1 MPPTLDLVSL
11 TPEGRAVDWWMLPP
25 AKASAYRQAR
35 HDLAL
40 WRVMTKVSAVQL
52 LPTHCRAC
60 GQVTLARR
68 DVQHQV
74 ASLCDCGG
82 QAFVVPGPSFAEHE
96 VALFDWLVKVAR
108 YAQLRPAE
116 AQRVCIEIETG
127 LASADQPGTF
137 ARMTQRFPSLAQLA
151 PQLVDSPAR
160 LARALRMLETILNAL
175 SIPGKSLSLSTA
187 PVAQRREA

>member
-1 MPPTLDLVSL
+1 MI
-11 TPEGRAVDWWMLPP
+11 
-25 AKASAYRQAR
+25 
-35 HDLAL
+35 
-40 WRVMTKVSAVQL
+40 KVYGVQL

-60 GQVTLARR
+60 GAVILSRR
-68 DVQHQV
+68 DVQNQV
-74 ASLCDCGG
+74 AAACGCGG
-82 QAFVVPGPSFAEHE
+82 QAFVVPGPSYAEHE
-96 VALFDWLVKVAR
+96 VELFDWLVKVAR

-116 AQRVCIEIETG
+116 AQRVCMEIETG

-137 ARMTQRFPSLAQLA
+137 GRLTQRFPSLAELA
-151 PQLVDSPAR
+151 LQLVDSPAR